1 MKFLQRKYFS
11 DELQSLST
19 GKTVK
24 GSSRLVSLDP
34 LDNNGI
40 IRVGGRLN
48 YAPIEFSRKHQIL
61 IPHNS
66 NVAALLIDYFHTI
79 LGHVGR
85 LNVLSMLQEK
95 YWITNVII
103 GYWITLDIGYWIL
116 DNKGMPPFSF
126 VRVDYFGPFTV
137 KRGRCSVK
145 RYGVLFICL
154 VLRAIH
160 IEVSHTLDKSSF
172 INALRR
178 FIARRGAVIEIR
190 SDNAT
195 NFVGA
200 EKELKLLI
208 NEWNQT
214 AIHNFLL
221 QKQIKWIFNTPA
233 ASHHGGVW
241 ERCIR
246 SVRKILNSVVRQ
258 QTLDDESLT
267 TFMCKVENII
277 NSRPLIAVSNNVKDL
292 QPLTPNML
300 LCLKEEQSL
309 PPGIEDSF
317 DVYSSKRWRRVQY
330 LANLFWKRWV
340 KEYLPILQKRQKWT
354 QKRQKWTKLNPNFT
368 VGDVVIIVN
377 DNLPRNA
384 WHMGIILETRND
396 KRGVVRSAKIKTA
409 TSVFDGPITK
419 LCLIS
424 AAETVQPKL

>member
-1 MKFLQRKYFS
+1 MVFF
-11 DELQSLST
+11 
-19 GKTVK
+19 
-24 GSSRLVSLDP
+24 
-34 LDNNGI
+34 
-40 IRVGGRLN
+40 
-48 YAPIEFSRKHQIL
+48 
-61 IPHNS
+61 
-66 NVAALLIDYFHTI
+66 
-79 LGHVGR
+79 
-85 LNVLSMLQEK
+85 
-95 YWITNVII
+95 
-103 GYWITLDIGYWIL
+103 
-116 DNKGMPPFSF
+116 
-126 VRVDYFGPFTV
+126 FT
-137 KRGRCSVK
+137 
-145 RYGVLFICL
+145 CL

-160 IEVSHTLDKSSF
+160 IEVSHTLDTSSF

-267 TFMCKVENII
+267 TFMCEVENII
-277 NSRPLIAVSNNVKDL
+277 NSRPLTAVSNDVKDL

-309 PPGIEDSF
+309 PPGTEDSF

-354 QKRQKWTKLNPNFT
+354 KLNPNFT
-368 VGDVVIIVN
+368 VGDVVIIAD

-384 WHMGIILETRND
+384 WHMGVILETRND
-396 KRGVVRSAKIKTA
+396 KRGVVRSAKIK
-409 TSVFDGPITK
+409 GPFPLRAWKRAFFPSFIDLRLK
-419 LCLIS
+419 RAVKIEAS
-424 AAETVQPKL
+424 ARKKQ